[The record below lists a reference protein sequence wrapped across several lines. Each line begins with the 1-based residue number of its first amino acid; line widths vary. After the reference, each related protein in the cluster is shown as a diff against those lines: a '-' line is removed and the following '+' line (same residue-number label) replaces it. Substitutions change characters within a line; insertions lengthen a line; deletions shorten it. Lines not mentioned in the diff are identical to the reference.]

1 MVVSPTL
8 PLSSFFVRGKN
19 LNKLIRAAHI
29 GKKSDCVSSAFC
41 FFLLLVCFLSFWI
54 CFQYYSAYHSKVI
67 YRWRKCTTVVVVAF
81 INIIGLHEKWVFVRM
96 SICLSMCS
104 VVRLVEAKK
113 KRSWPFIRDSLIS
126 TSIFQTLHDD
136 LHWAV
141 PLLYKCYMYGQGNA
155 HNSLWFFICIQ
166 SEQKKSGHTFFLSLK

>member
-8 PLSSFFVRGKN
+8 PHSSFFVRGKN
-19 LNKLIRAAHI
+19 LNKLIRAAYI

-41 FFLLLVCFLSFWI
+41 FFLLLLCFLSFFWI

-96 SICLSMCS
+96 GICLSMCS

-113 KRSWPFIRDSLIS
+113 LILAFYQRLSDQYQYLSDFAWWPALRSAIVTCMDKVMHTILYVFSYASSQSNNKKVDIRS
-126 TSIFQTLHDD
+126 
-136 LHWAV
+136 
-141 PLLYKCYMYGQGNA
+141 
-155 HNSLWFFICIQ
+155 
-166 SEQKKSGHTFFLSLK
+166 FFLSLK

>member
-8 PLSSFFVRGKN
+8 PHSSFFVRGKN

-41 FFLLLVCFLSFWI
+41 FFLLLLCFLSFFWI

-96 SICLSMCS
+96 GICLSMCS

-113 KRSWPFIRDSLIS
+113 LILAFYQRLSDQYQYLSDFAWWPALRSAIVTCMDKVMHTILYVFSYASSQSNNKKVDIRS
-126 TSIFQTLHDD
+126 
-136 LHWAV
+136 
-141 PLLYKCYMYGQGNA
+141 
-155 HNSLWFFICIQ
+155 
-166 SEQKKSGHTFFLSLK
+166 FFLSLK